1 MKFTKK
7 REKKT
12 LGSTGFRK
20 SSKFIPESCRKSTTD
35 TVQIRNLVTGQEKR
49 KKVAIHIYKQSGDDS
64 NEDLAK
70 FGYMLKMKVES

>member
-1 MKFTKK
+1 
-7 REKKT
+7 
-12 LGSTGFRK
+12 
-20 SSKFIPESCRKSTTD
+20 
-35 TVQIRNLVTGQEKR
+35 VTGQEKR